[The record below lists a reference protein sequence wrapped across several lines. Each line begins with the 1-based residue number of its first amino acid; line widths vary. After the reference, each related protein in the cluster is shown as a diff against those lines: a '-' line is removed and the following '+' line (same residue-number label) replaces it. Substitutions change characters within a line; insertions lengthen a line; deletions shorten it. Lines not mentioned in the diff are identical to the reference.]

1 MQGKVIDA
9 LKEAKETM
17 QDFKNRQK
25 DMLNDY
31 QEKITGLVKQKKGY
45 NQEIEF
51 LKGLLGGKKIS
62 EGDKA
67 KINSETALT
76 YLAILKGVEQK
87 KKR

>member
-45 NQEIEF
+45 N
-51 LKGLLGGKKIS
+51 
-62 EGDKA
+62 
-67 KINSETALT
+67 
-76 YLAILKGVEQK
+76 
-87 KKR
+87 